1 LGVAA
6 EEVGNGGRPVMVMA
20 AAGKGPTDS
29 ELLRVRRGVG
39 GGCAEQ
45 GEGACRRGRARRA
58 GQVQWEEDSSET
70 GWTWGGAMGAGQSR
84 ASESEVQAGREAG
97 GGSRAGRGDRRTGD
111 TGESWLIP

>member
-1 LGVAA
+1 MGVAA

-45 GEGACRRGRARRA
+45 GEGACRRGRAR
-58 GQVQWEEDSSET
+58 
-70 GWTWGGAMGAGQSR
+70 
-84 ASESEVQAGREAG
+84 
-97 GGSRAGRGDRRTGD
+97 
-111 TGESWLIP
+111 